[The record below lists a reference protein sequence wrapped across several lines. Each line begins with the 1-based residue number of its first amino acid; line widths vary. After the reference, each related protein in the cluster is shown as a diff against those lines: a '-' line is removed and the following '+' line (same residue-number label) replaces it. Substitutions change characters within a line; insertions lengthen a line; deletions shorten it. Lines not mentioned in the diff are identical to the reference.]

1 MKTERLLTAVVV
13 LQVLSLLTQW
23 LGTPVS
29 TARAQIPDQGAQLNE
44 IITQI
49 QGSNVRL
56 DKLIGILESGK
67 LQVVSVKSDD
77 TQQK

>member
-29 TARAQIPDQGAQLNE
+29 TAQAQIPDQGAQLNQ

>member
-13 LQVLSLLTQW
+13 LQMLILLTQW

-29 TARAQIPDQGAQLNE
+29 PAQAQIPDQGAQLNE